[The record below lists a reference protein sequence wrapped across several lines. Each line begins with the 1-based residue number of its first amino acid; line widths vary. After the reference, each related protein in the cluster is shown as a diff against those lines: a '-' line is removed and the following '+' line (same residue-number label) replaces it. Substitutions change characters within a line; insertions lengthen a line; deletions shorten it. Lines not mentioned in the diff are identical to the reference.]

1 MWLTSGWNS
10 EVPAHGLHPQVDMLG
25 LAVSWPYEGEVA
37 LISLLGSRIC
47 PRPQKRQTGRRSG
60 HRPTGSLQLGCSG
73 LAVRRP
79 EGPDVPVPLGSWGP
93 ILSEWGGI
101 WRSRRENRME
111 ITTLALGNWAVFSP
125 APFKGWH
132 GHQLP
137 GMWTATLPRPPEK
150 DGEARV
156 TLEGPQRRSLLVG
169 APRAPAGHLDLLRGR
184 SPWSYGSITSTQKK
198 KAGTRCPD
206 ASPGQADTP
215 KCFLKGEIVPDA

>member
-1 MWLTSGWNS
+1 
-10 EVPAHGLHPQVDMLG
+10 
-25 LAVSWPYEGEVA
+25 
-37 LISLLGSRIC
+37 
-47 PRPQKRQTGRRSG
+47 
-60 HRPTGSLQLGCSG
+60 
-73 LAVRRP
+73 
-79 EGPDVPVPLGSWGP
+79 
-93 ILSEWGGI
+93 
-101 WRSRRENRME
+101 ME

-156 TLEGPQRRSLLVG
+156 TLEGPQWRSLLVG

-198 KAGTRCPD
+198 KRQERVVLTRPQD
-206 ASPGQADTP
+206 KQTP
-215 KCFLKGEIVPDA
+215 QSAF